1 MPPDG
6 RGGVLEGASIE
17 PMGVC
22 SKLHCLSGF
31 FQKEEEEEGVFDHGL
46 KVVAAMRLAGRRA

>member
-6 RGGVLEGASIE
+6 RGGVLEGASTE

-22 SKLHCLSGF
+22 SEIRCLF
-31 FQKEEEEEGVFDHGL
+31 RVRPEGGGGV
-46 KVVAAMRLAGRRA
+46 